1 MFTNSFQELVQ
12 DFTPVSIEEA
22 ERLLA
27 QEDGAILFLGRASCP
42 YCQRFLPK
50 LHSLAQAEGLTIYFI
65 DSTNPDPQLQ
75 ALRQRYQAATVPALL
90 FASSN
95 GVQVRCDSSMTE
107 DEIRQ
112 FLTI

>member
-12 DFTPVSIEEA
+12 DFTPISIKEA
-22 ERLLA
+22 EYLLA
-27 QEDGAILFLGRASCP
+27 QRERTILFLGRASCP
-42 YCQRFLPK
+42 YCQRFIPK
-50 LHSLAQAEGLTIYFI
+50 LHSVAQANGLTVYFI

-95 GVQVRCDSSMTE
+95 GVHVRCDSSMTE

-112 FLTI
+112 FLTV